1 MLREHAMYTHHCFVL
16 ACCLGAAL

>member
-16 ACCLGAAL
+16 ACCLGAA